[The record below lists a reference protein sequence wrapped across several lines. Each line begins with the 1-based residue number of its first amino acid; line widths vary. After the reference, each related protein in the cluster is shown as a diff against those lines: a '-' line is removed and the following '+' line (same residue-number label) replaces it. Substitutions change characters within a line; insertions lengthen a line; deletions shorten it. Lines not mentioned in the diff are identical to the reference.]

1 MPNSR
6 FKSQILHFERLISRF
21 KSQLCSLESYEW
33 PGNVRELEHVVER
46 AMILSPGSTLVVDQ
60 FSIPAVAESTAQS
73 EPSGHSLEQVERA
86 HIIRTLEATGWR
98 VKGKGNA
105 AERLGLSESTLRYRM
120 KKLGIIRPG

>member
-1 MPNSR
+1 MQPA
-6 FKSQILHFERLISRF
+6 RL
-21 KSQLCSLESYEW
+21 
-33 PGNVRELEHVVER
+33 
-46 AMILSPGSTLVVDQ
+46 AATAAGSTA
-60 FSIPAVAESTAQS
+60 PS

-86 HIIRTLEATGWR
+86 QIIRTLEASGWR